1 MGRIADILTNDD
13 AVALMKEAGL
23 HVNITPI
30 DGCDECYCGFMDHPA
45 LAGGTDY
52 VVKWE
57 PVFQSLSVY
66 TSLNRLEDS
75 ETGEPRFCFKIPIM
89 QKPIITTE
97 QFCDVVKNLKKTLD
111 KNYIEIYN
119 VKIEKALEALD

>member
-30 DGCDECYCGFMDHPA
+30 DGSDKCYCGFMDHPA

-66 TSLNRLEDS
+66 TSLNR
-75 ETGEPRFCFKIPIM
+75 
-89 QKPIITTE
+89 
-97 QFCDVVKNLKKTLD
+97 
-111 KNYIEIYN
+111 
-119 VKIEKALEALD
+119 

>member
-23 HVNITPI
+23 HVIVDPI
-30 DGCDECYCGFMDHPA
+30 DECYCGYMDHPA
-45 LAGGTDY
+45 LSGGTDY

-57 PVFQSLSVY
+57 PVFQSLSIY
-66 TSLNRLEDS
+66 TDVNRLSDS
-75 ETGEPRFCFKIPIM
+75 NGEPRFCFRIPIM
-89 QKPIITTE
+89 KKPIITTE

-111 KNYIEIYN
+111 KNYVEIYN
-119 VKIEKALEALD
+119 AKIEKALGVLD